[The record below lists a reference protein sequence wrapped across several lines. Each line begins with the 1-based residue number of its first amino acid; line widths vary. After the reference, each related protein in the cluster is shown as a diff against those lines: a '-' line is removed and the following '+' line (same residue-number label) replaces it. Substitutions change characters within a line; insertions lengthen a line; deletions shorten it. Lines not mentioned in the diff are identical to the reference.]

1 MSETCDRHDE
11 PICSINP
18 SGRGECFECLTER
31 VAGKIATH
39 DTKTI
44 ARWIVHNAISPYE
57 AWPYSPTVE
66 LLDLDDAAE
75 PLFESADC
83 PILNQ
88 MTKRQAEFSIQESQS
103 RRDFSTELS
112 FNGALE
118 GLE

>member
-1 MSETCDRHDE
+1 MSETCDRHGE

-31 VAGKIATH
+31 VASKIATH

-57 AWPYSPTVE
+57 AWPYSPTAE
-66 LLDLDDAAE
+66 ILPLDDATD
-75 PLFESADC
+75 PLFENPDC

-88 MTKRQAEFSIQESQS
+88 MTKRHEELSRQESQTG
-103 RRDFSTELS
+103 RDFSTELS

-118 GLE
+118 GFE